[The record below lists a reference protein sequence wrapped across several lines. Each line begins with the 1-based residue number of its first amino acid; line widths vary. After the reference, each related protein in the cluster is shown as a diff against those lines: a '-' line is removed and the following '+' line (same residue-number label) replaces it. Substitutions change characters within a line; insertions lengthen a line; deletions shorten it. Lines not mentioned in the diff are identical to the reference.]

1 MGLFD
6 SLVSA
11 AGKAATYGTHK
22 LKETSDTMYS
32 SQNRASEWS
41 DERLEREL
49 LHGGGSAAQKAG
61 YMKEYKN
68 RHGE

>member
-6 SLVSA
+6 SLKSA
-11 AGKAATYGTHK
+11 AGKAANYGMNK
-22 LKETSDTMYS
+22 LQEASDTMYS
-32 SQNRASEWS
+32 SQARASKWS